1 MNITRQINNRKIGKS
16 PSQLG
21 EQSIPIYGD
30 KATATSETKPLTWR
44 LAHYDSVL
52 DLATYESLKG
62 FEGLKNAL
70 AKSAKEVGNMI
81 KDANVRGRGGA
92 GFNAGLKWTFM
103 TPPDGGP
110 RYLIC
115 NADEMEPGTFKDRL
129 LMERLPFQLIEGM
142 II

>member
-70 AKSAKEVGNMI
+70 AKSC
-81 KDANVRGRGGA
+81 
-92 GFNAGLKWTFM
+92 LLYTS
-103 TPPDGGP
+103 PSP
-110 RYLIC
+110 RDLSTSRMPSS
-115 NADEMEPGTFKDRL
+115 A
-129 LMERLPFQLIEGM
+129 
-142 II
+142 

>member
-1 MNITRQINNRKIGKS
+1 MNLTRQINNRQIGKA

-44 LAHYDSVL
+44 LAHHESIL

-62 FEGLKNAL
+62 FEGLKIAL
-70 AKSAKEVGNMI
+70 TKTPKEVGDMI

-103 TPPDGGP
+103 TPPDG
-110 RYLIC
+110 
-115 NADEMEPGTFKDRL
+115 
-129 LMERLPFQLIEGM
+129 EGSLSAKLAKNLA
-142 II
+142 